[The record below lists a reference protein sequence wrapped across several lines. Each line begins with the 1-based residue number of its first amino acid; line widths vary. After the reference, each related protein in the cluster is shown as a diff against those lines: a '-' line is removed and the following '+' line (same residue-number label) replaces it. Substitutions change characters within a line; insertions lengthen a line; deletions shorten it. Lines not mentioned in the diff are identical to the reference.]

1 MSANGVFS
9 TTLDYQYFG
18 GAVVQNSGE
27 FSGSLDYSFDSSVQI
42 PIVGQIDN
50 FNLDFSF
57 TAGIETPELNGT
69 ADLSFGF
76 SVSAQAD
83 QGIQRFATV
92 EWKKLQ
98 VPFSVSANG
107 YSTIAG
113 TLDQTLEFS
122 LDTNIFVYSELESS
136 GTIGFSVS
144 SKGTNVSTHVYDVQ
158 GANYCTI
165 EGMEYNDVQILSSY
179 NSIHLTDNGIR
190 QAEIITAFNK

>member
-18 GAVVQNSGE
+18 GGVVQNTGE
-27 FSGSLDYSFDSSVQI
+27 FSRLIDYSFDSSVQI

-50 FNLDFSF
+50 FDLDFSF
-57 TAGIETPELNGT
+57 AAGIETPELNAA
-69 ADLSFGF
+69 ADLSFEF

-107 YSTIAG
+107 YSIVAG
-113 TLDQTLEFS
+113 TLDQTLEFN

-136 GTIGFSVS
+136 GTIGFVVS

-158 GANYCTI
+158 GANYCTLDASD
-165 EGMEYNDVQILSSY
+165 YNNVQILSPY
-179 NSIHLTDNGIR
+179 NNCTLIDNGIR